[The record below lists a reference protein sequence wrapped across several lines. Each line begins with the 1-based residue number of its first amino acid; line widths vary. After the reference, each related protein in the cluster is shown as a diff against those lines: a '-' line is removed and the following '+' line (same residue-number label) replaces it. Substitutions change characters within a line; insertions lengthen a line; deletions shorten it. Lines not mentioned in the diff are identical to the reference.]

1 MLSIC
6 GLHRGIKIKGA
17 AMNLQLLMNLSW
29 SQPWAFL
36 LFIPWAVFVFWY
48 FKKLKTKSTFQVSR
62 VQAFVPWKGR
72 GRSQFVFL
80 NELLL
85 MFSLVLMIL
94 ALARPQTSDAKVKR
108 TLDGLDIVIVL
119 DVSDSMLIE
128 DMKPDNRLE
137 SAKKTIAEFVQKRNS
152 DRIGLVIFA
161 GEAFTLVP
169 PTLDYQLLLER
180 VGQIQTAQQARIKD
194 GTAIGVAMAAGAA
207 RLKDSQAKSR
217 VMIFLTDGENNSGT
231 IDPETGLEIAKGYGI
246 KIYSIGIGKSGPT
259 KLPIYTQDAFGNKV
273 KRYQN
278 FESTVNDELLTQ
290 MGKVTGGKYFRAT
303 KDNSLQS
310 VFDEINQ
317 LETTKIEETK
327 YTKYNEYFTFFLFW
341 AILFFILSRILSYSV
356 LRRGPA

>member
-1 MLSIC
+1 MMSVLSSLIW
-6 GLHRGIKIKGA
+6 A
-17 AMNLQLLMNLSW
+17 
-29 SQPWAFL
+29 QPWAFL
-36 LFIPWAVFVFWY
+36 LFIPWLIFVFIY
-48 FKKLKTKSTFQVSR
+48 FRKLKNKSTFQVSR
-62 VQAFVPWKGR
+62 IQNFKPWAGR
-72 GRSQFVFL
+72 GKAKFVFL
-80 NELLL
+80 NEFLLFL
-85 MFSLVLMIL
+85 SLALMIV
-94 ALARPQTSDAKVKR
+94 ALARPQTADAKVKR

-137 SAKKTIAEFVQKRNS
+137 SAKKTIAEFIQLRNS

-169 PTLDYQLLLER
+169 PTLDYQLILDR
-180 VGQIQTAQQARIKD
+180 VRQIQTAQQARIKD

-246 KIYSIGIGKSGPT
+246 KIYSIGLGQSGPT
-259 KLPIYTQDAFGNKV
+259 KLPIYTMDAFGNKV

-290 MGKVTGGKYFRAT
+290 MGQVTGGKYFRAT
-303 KDNSLQS
+303 KENSLKS
-310 VFDEINQ
+310 VFDEINS

-327 YTKYNEYFTFFLFW
+327 YTKYNEYFFYFLVMGFW
-341 AILFFILSRILSYSV
+341 IFILNRILAYSI